1 MNVSLPLLGTAA
13 APRDDHSSQLR
24 AGVEALE
31 VENVSLNEVLLHL
44 VKLVPAD
51 GIDVATL
58 QLLLEDLRDG
68 NLTEIGA
75 DTQEVAVEHESVL
88 LILHLRREL
97 CLVLLLRGELLRHRR
112 VIITVSPIAHVLFI
126 GVL

>member
-1 MNVSLPLLGTAA
+1 MCLCPCLGRLQATA
-13 APRDDHSSQLR
+13 DNHSSQLR

-58 QLLLEDLRDG
+58 QLLLEDLRDR

-75 DTQEVAVEHESVL
+75 DT
-88 LILHLRREL
+88 
-97 CLVLLLRGELLRHRR
+97 
-112 VIITVSPIAHVLFI
+112 
-126 GVL
+126 

>member
-1 MNVSLPLLGTAA
+1 M
-13 APRDDHSSQLR
+13 R

-75 DTQEVAVEHESVL
+75 DTQEVAVEHECVL
-88 LILHLRREL
+88 FILHLRWEL
-97 CLVLLLRGELLRHRR
+97 CLVLLLRGKLLRHRR
-112 VIITVSPIAHVLFI
+112 VIITVSPIAHVLLI